1 MYLKG
6 EKEMSDNY
14 AVINGKRVEL
24 TDEQVKVLGVG
35 VEKKEKESV

>member
-6 EKEMSDNY
+6 EKEMNDNY

-24 TDEQVKVLGVG
+24 TKEQ
-35 VEKKEKESV
+35 KEDK

>member
-1 MYLKG
+1 
-6 EKEMSDNY
+6 MSDNY

-24 TDEQVKVLGVG
+24 TDEQVKVLGVE